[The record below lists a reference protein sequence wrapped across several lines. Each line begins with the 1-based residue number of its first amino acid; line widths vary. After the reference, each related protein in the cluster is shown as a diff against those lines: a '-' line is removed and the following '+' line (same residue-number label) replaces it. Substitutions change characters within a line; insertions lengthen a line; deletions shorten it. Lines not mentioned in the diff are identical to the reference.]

1 MTTWPPDRHNDN
13 RWNQAMDLLIETW
26 NKLGPDFT
34 VSYLRMS
41 ARAEVD
47 AYGMVQ
53 MQMAGAKQVREDA
66 ATGTGGAA

>member
-1 MTTWPPDRHNDN
+1 MMYPPDRHGDN
-13 RWNQAMDLLIETW
+13 RWNQCQDLLIETW

-41 ARAEVD
+41 ARAQVD

-53 MQMAGAKQVREDA
+53 MEMAGAKQVRDEPEDA
-66 ATGTGGAA
+66 ATEAG

>member
-13 RWNQAMDLLIETW
+13 RWNQAQDLLIETW

-47 AYGMVQ
+47 SYGMVQ
-53 MQMAGAKQVREDA
+53 MQMAGAKQVREDTPPA
-66 ATGTGGAA
+66 EET